1 MKKTALS
8 LTLVSSYLLAGSA
21 GAEYTIAEGGKM
33 GGYPRYLK

>member
-8 LTLVSSYLLAGSA
+8 LTLVSSYLLAGSI
-21 GAEYTIAEGGKM
+21 GAEYTIADGEKM